1 MKRTRLF
8 LLALLAASFI
18 HADEGLWLFNAI
30 PESQLASK
38 YRFRP
43 SKDFLDHLRLSS
55 VRFGGGSGSF
65 VSPNGLIFT
74 NHHVASRCI
83 QNVSSKEHN
92 YMRDGFY
99 AETPDKELRCPGLEV
114 QVLVDIQD
122 VTERVNHAV
131 TAPPSDPKA
140 ATQRQAAMNTIE
152 KECMDQ
158 HGGACSVVT
167 LYAGAL
173 YHLYRYKKYTDVRLV
188 FAPEESLGFFGGD
201 PDNFTYPRYCLDITF
216 LRAYEDGK
224 PASTPHYLKWSKN
237 GPREGELALV
247 SGHPG
252 STDRFITLA
261 QLEFLR
267 DVTYPRTLRNLKAI
281 IDALKEYGAKS
292 EENHRVARDKLFG
305 AENSFKVRDGEMKG
319 MREAW
324 LMEAKRRS
332 EEQFRAAAAAN
343 PKAQAELGGAFEQIA
358 AAYQKWRPRSSEYLL
373 ETGATLCDMFTF
385 ARHLYRLAEERPK
398 PNAERLREYS
408 DAALPSLELRLF
420 AQTPVTPELE
430 ALMLE
435 KWFELLSAELG
446 ASHPVVRQI
455 LDGRAPADAA
465 RAYVFSSKVHEV
477 AERKRLA
484 ADPAAVRNSDDGM
497 IRLVRMID
505 PQARAIRKAYE
516 EEFDSVVRDASS
528 RIARARFALYGTSV
542 YPDATG
548 SLRLSF
554 GAVQGYRNAQG
565 QPVRWATDFDG
576 LYRRAT
582 GEDPY
587 KLPARWLERKSALK
601 LRTPF
606 NFVSTADIIG
616 GNSGSPTVNTRG
628 EVTGIVFD
636 SNYEAMHNRFV
647 YGMDRGE
654 RCVHVASNGILEALR
669 AVYGATRVL
678 EELGFAKT
686 AK

>member
-8 LLALLAASFI
+8 LFLLLAVSLV
-18 HADEGLWLFNAI
+18 HADEGLWLFNAV
-30 PESQLASK
+30 PDKQLAENH
-38 YRFRP
+38 RFRP
-43 SKDFLDHLRLSS
+43 AAEFLDHLRLSS

-83 QNVSSKEHN
+83 QDVSSKEQN

-99 AETPDKELRCPGLEV
+99 ADAPEKELRCPGLEV
-114 QVLVDIQD
+114 QVLEGIED
-122 VTERVNHAV
+122 VTGRVNAAV
-131 TAPPSDPKA
+131 AAPPSDPKA

-152 KECMDQ
+152 KECVDR

-167 LYAGAL
+167 LYSGAL

-188 FAPEESLGFFGGD
+188 FAPEEAIAFFGGD
-201 PDNFTYPRYCLDITF
+201 PDNFTYPRYDLDITF

-224 PASTPHYLKWSKN
+224 PAATPHFLKWSRQ

-252 STDRFITLA
+252 STDRFITMA
-261 QLEFLR
+261 QLEYLR
-267 DVTYPRTLRNLKAI
+267 DVSYPRTLRSLSAI
-281 IDALKEYGAKS
+281 IHALKEYGAKS
-292 EENHRVARDKLFG
+292 EENRRVARGKLFG
-305 AENSFKVRDGEMKG
+305 AENSFKVRDGELKG
-319 MREAW
+319 MREKW
-324 LMEAKRRS
+324 LVEAKRRS
-332 EEQFRAAAAAN
+332 EQQFRAAAAAD
-343 PKAQAELGGAFEQIA
+343 PKAKQEIGDAYERVA
-358 AAYQKWRPRSSEYLL
+358 AAYEKWRPRSAEYLL
-373 ETGATLCDMFTF
+373 ESGAVLCDMFTY
-385 ARHLYRLAEERPK
+385 ARHLWRLAEERGK
-398 PNAERLREYS
+398 PNSERLREYS
-408 DAALPSLELRLF
+408 DAALPSLELRMF
-420 AQTPVTPELE
+420 ARTPVAPELE
-430 ALMLE
+430 ALMLQ

-446 ASHPVVRQI
+446 ASHPVVRHI
-455 LDGRAPADAA
+455 LDGKASAEAA
-465 RAYVFSSKVHEV
+465 RACIFSSKLHDVN
-477 AERKRLA
+477 ERKRLA
-484 ADPAAVRNSDDGM
+484 ADPAAVRASEDGM

-505 PQARAIRKAYE
+505 PHARAIRKVFD
-516 EEFDSVVRDASS
+516 EEFDPVIRDASS
-528 RIARARFALYGTSV
+528 RIARARFALYGTTA

-554 GAVQGYRNAQG
+554 GAILGYRNAQG
-565 QPVRWATDFDG
+565 RPVRWATDFDG

-582 GEDPY
+582 DVEPY

-601 LRTPF
+601 LKTSF

-628 EVTGIVFD
+628 EVIGIVFD

-654 RCVHVASNGILEALR
+654 RCVHVSSDGIIEALR
-669 AVYGATRVL
+669 SVYGATRVL
-678 EELGFAKT
+678 EELGFAG
-686 AK
+686 AAR

>member
-1 MKRTRLF
+1 MKRTRFFLCA
-8 LLALLAASFI
+8 LLALGLAR
-18 HADEGLWLFNAI
+18 ADEGLWLFNAV

-38 YRFRP
+38 HRFRP
-43 SKDFLDHLRLSS
+43 SREFLDHLRLSS

-65 VSPNGLIFT
+65 VSPDGLIFT

-83 QNVSSKEHN
+83 QNVSSREHN

-99 AETPDKELRCPGLEV
+99 ADTPEKELKCPGLEV
-114 QVLVDIQD
+114 QVLMEITD
-122 VTERVNHAV
+122 VTERVNGAV
-131 TAPPSDPKA
+131 TAPASDPKSA
-140 ATQRQAAMNTIE
+140 QQRQAAINTIE
-152 KECMDQ
+152 KECMDR

-167 LYAGAL
+167 LYSGAL

-188 FAPEESLGFFGGD
+188 FAPEEAIAFFGGD
-201 PDNFTYPRYCLDITF
+201 PDNFTYPRYDLDITF

-224 PASTPHYLKWSKN
+224 PARTPNYLKWSRT
-237 GPREGELALV
+237 GPRAGELALV

-261 QLEFLR
+261 QLEYLR
-267 DVTYPRTLRNLKAI
+267 DVSYPRSLKSLSAI
-281 IDALKEYGAKS
+281 IRALKEYGAKS

-305 AENSFKVRDGEMKG
+305 AENSFKVRDGELKG

-324 LMEAKRRS
+324 LIETKRKS
-332 EEQFRAAAAAN
+332 EEQFRTAVAAN
-343 PKAQAELGGAFEQIA
+343 PRAREEVGDAFERIA
-358 AAYQKWRPRSSEYLL
+358 AAYAKWRPRSAEYLL
-373 ETGATLCDMFTF
+373 ESGATLCDMFAW

-408 DAALPSLELRLF
+408 DAALPSLELRLT

-435 KWFELLSAELG
+435 KWFELLESELG
-446 ASHPVVRQI
+446 AQHPVVRQI
-455 LDGRAPADAA
+455 LEGKSAAEAA
-465 RAYVFSSKVHEV
+465 RGYVFSSKLQDA
-477 AERKRLA
+477 AERRRLLS
-484 ADPAAVRNSDDGM
+484 DPAAARAADDGM

-505 PQARAIRKAYE
+505 PQARAIRKAFD
-516 EEFDSVVRDASS
+516 EEFDPVIRDASS
-528 RIARARFALYGTSV
+528 RIARARFTLYGMSV

-554 GAVQGYRNAQG
+554 GRIEGYRNAQG
-565 QPVRWATDFDG
+565 QPVRWYTDYEG
-576 LYRRAT
+576 LYQRAT
-582 GEDPY
+582 GVDPY
-587 KLPARWLERKSALK
+587 RLPQRWLDRKSALK
-601 LRTPF
+601 LKTPF

-628 EVTGIVFD
+628 EVIGIVFD

-654 RCVHVASNGILEALR
+654 RCVHVASDGIIEALR
-669 AVYGATRVL
+669 SVYGAERVL
-678 EELGFAKT
+678 AELGFAK
-686 AK
+686 AAR

>member
-8 LLALLAASFI
+8 IFLLLAFSLV

-38 YRFRP
+38 FRFKP
-43 SKDFLDHLRLSS
+43 AKEFLDHLRLSS

-83 QNVSSKEHN
+83 QDVSSKEHN

-99 AETPDKELRCPGLEV
+99 AGAQEKELKCPGLEV
-114 QVLVDIQD
+114 QVLLDIQD
-122 VTERVNHAV
+122 VTERVNQAV
-131 TAPPSDPKA
+131 TAAPSDPKA

-152 KECMDQ
+152 KECMDR
-158 HGGACSVVT
+158 HGGSCSVVT
-167 LYAGAL
+167 LYSGAL

-188 FAPEESLGFFGGD
+188 FAPEEAIAFFGGD
-201 PDNFTYPRYCLDITF
+201 PDNFTYPRYDLDITF

-224 PASTPHYLKWSKN
+224 PAATPHYLKWSRG

-267 DVTYPRTLRNLKAI
+267 DVSYPRTLRYLSGI
-281 IDALKEYGAKS
+281 IQSLKEFGARS
-292 EENHRVARDKLFG
+292 EENHRVARGKLFG

-343 PKAQAELGGAFEQIA
+343 PKAKEELGGAFEQVA
-358 AAYQKWRPRSSEYLL
+358 AAYQKWRARSPEYLL
-373 ETGATLCDMFTF
+373 ESGAILCDMFTY

-408 DAALPSLELRLF
+408 DAALPSLEHRLF

-430 ALMLE
+430 ALMLQ
-435 KWFELLSAELG
+435 KWFELLSSELG
-446 ASHPVVRQI
+446 ASHPVVRRI
-455 LDGRAPADAA
+455 LEGRTPADAA
-465 RAYVFSSKVHEV
+465 RGYVFSSKMHDVN
-477 AERKRLA
+477 ERKRLA
-484 ADPAAVRNSDDGM
+484 ADAPAVRNSSDGM

-505 PQARAIRKAYE
+505 PHARAIRKVFD
-516 EEFDSVVRDASS
+516 EEFDPVLRDASS
-528 RIARARFALYGTSV
+528 RIARARFTLYGTSV

-587 KLPARWLERKSALK
+587 KLPARWLERKSALR

-628 EVTGIVFD
+628 EVIGIVFD

-654 RCVHVASNGILEALR
+654 RCVHVASSGIIEALR
-669 AVYGATRVL
+669 SVYGATRVL
-678 EELGFAKT
+678 QELGFAT
-686 AK
+686 AAK

>member
-8 LLALLAASFI
+8 LAALLALGLAR
-18 HADEGLWLFNAI
+18 ADEGLWLFNAI
-30 PESQLASK
+30 PEAQLASK
-38 YRFRP
+38 YRFKPPRE
-43 SKDFLDHLRLSS
+43 FLDHLRLSS

-83 QNVSSKEHN
+83 QNVSTKENN

-99 AETPDKELRCPGLEV
+99 AETPEKELKCPGLEV
-114 QVLVDIQD
+114 QVLLDIED
-122 VTERVNHAV
+122 VTDRVNRAV

-140 ATQRQAAMNTIE
+140 ASQRQAAMNTIE
-152 KECMDQ
+152 KECMDR
-158 HGGACSVVT
+158 HGGACTVVT
-167 LYAGAL
+167 LYSGAL

-188 FAPEESLGFFGGD
+188 FAPEEALGFFGGD
-201 PDNFTYPRYCLDITF
+201 PDNFTYPRFCLDITF

-224 PASTPHYLKWSKN
+224 PASTPHYLKWARS

-267 DVTYPRTLRNLKAI
+267 DVSYPRTLRNLSAI
-281 IDALKEYGAKS
+281 IQALKDYGSKS

-305 AENSFKVRDGEMKG
+305 AENSFKVRDGELKG
-319 MREAW
+319 MREPW
-324 LMEAKRRS
+324 LMETKRRS
-332 EEQFRAAAAAN
+332 EEQFRAAVAAN
-343 PKAQAELGGAFEQIA
+343 AKAKDELGDAFGQVA
-358 AAYQKWRPRSSEYLL
+358 AAYGKWRPRSAEYLL
-373 ETGATLCDMFTF
+373 ESGATLCDMFSY
-385 ARHLYRLAEERPK
+385 ARNLYRLAEERAK

-420 AQTPVTPELE
+420 AQTPITPDLE

-435 KWFELLSAELG
+435 KWFELLEAELG
-446 ASHPVVRQI
+446 ASHPVVRQV
-455 LDGRAPADAA
+455 LDGRTAAEAA
-465 RAYVFSSKVHEV
+465 RGYVFSSKLNDVN
-477 AERKRLA
+477 ERKRLA

-505 PQARAIRKAYE
+505 PAARAIRKVFD
-516 EEFDSVVRDASS
+516 EEFDPVLRDASS
-528 RIARARFALYGTSV
+528 RIARARFTLYGTSV

-587 KLPARWLERKSALK
+587 KLPAKWLERKSALK
-601 LRTPF
+601 LKTPF

-628 EVTGIVFD
+628 EVIGIVFD

-654 RCVHVASNGILEALR
+654 RCVHVASNGIIEALR
-669 AVYGATRVL
+669 AVYGADRVL